1 MVAVEVAAHACLGSN
16 LVGHCAVENSTAVAA
31 FADGEVVDYIPNTDL
46 GVVDASTAA
55 VVDIGGAAV
64 AGGDG
69 GGLVGGGGE
78 AGSEEEVG
86 MMMKLLPKLRER

>member
-16 LVGHCAVENSTAVAA
+16 LGGHCAVENSTAVAA
-31 FADGEVVDYIPNTDL
+31 FAGGEVVDYIPNTDL

-55 VVDIGGAAV
+55 VAGIEGAAV
-64 AGGDG
+64 AGEDG
-69 GGLVGGGGE
+69 GGLVGGDE
-78 AGSEEEVG
+78 EVGSEEEAG